1 MAVLVLLLLASFLP
15 PTALAAFS
23 PPFSFFL
30 ACGAG
35 STVRDSSARN
45 FTPDDGYLTT
55 KSVPAVTNSNA
66 NSAASPLYAAA
77 RASSS
82 GAFSYRFSF
91 PNFAGQAAFLVLR
104 LHFFPFT
111 PAPPSAF
118 SISSARF
125 AVSVQLQ
132 DTYDVLSSFSPP
144 SAGVVKEFFVPA
156 GGSGDFRVTFTPAAG
171 SAAFVNAVEL
181 FPAPEELLWN
191 ASVTPVGVGAG
202 TAALDIAAW
211 PTIRDAAE
219 HVQGLRRL
227 GSHLPEPH
235 GYRRHVRQEQP

>member
-1 MAVLVLLLLASFLP
+1 MSPSLLVSGEISPLFLP
-15 PTALAAFS
+15 DL
-23 PPFSFFL
+23 SFFI
-30 ACGAG
+30 
-35 STVRDSSARN
+35 
-45 FTPDDGYLTT
+45 
-55 KSVPAVTNSNA
+55 
-66 NSAASPLYAAA
+66 
-77 RASSS
+77 
-82 GAFSYRFSF
+82 
-91 PNFAGQAAFLVLR
+91 
-104 LHFFPFT
+104 LHFPRGT
-111 PAPPSAF
+111 DRGPAGT
-118 SISSARF
+118 
-125 AVSVQLQ
+125 VSVQLQ
-132 DTYDVLSSFSPP
+132 DTYDVLSSSLPP